1 MQPRIETA
9 TVVVPIAVEIPDAWT
24 TPQPA
29 ATVSTAPLTEAEF
42 DGLDKALQPWD
53 AFIVY
58 SIKQVALDSE
68 DSALRK
74 RLFTLLLDSRYR
86 LAAILSGEESST
98 GDPLRTLFIEAWG
111 ELRTILAD
119 AQGAGVL
126 DTSP

>member
-1 MQPRIETA
+1 
-9 TVVVPIAVEIPDAWT
+9 
-24 TPQPA
+24 
-29 ATVSTAPLTEAEF
+29 
-42 DGLDKALQPWD
+42 
-53 AFIVY
+53 IVY

-126 DTSP
+126 DTSPLRYAAFIDAGDALLALDRAAPSLGMRPSVD